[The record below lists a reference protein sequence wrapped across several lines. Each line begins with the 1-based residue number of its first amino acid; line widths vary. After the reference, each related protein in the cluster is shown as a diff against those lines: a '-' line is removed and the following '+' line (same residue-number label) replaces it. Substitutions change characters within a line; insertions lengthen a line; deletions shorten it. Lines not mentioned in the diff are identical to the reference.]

1 MRFTMYIYIWH
12 GIDDTVIQDILYTY
26 MNTYITY
33 IYIYILYQFEIC
45 SVILNLFLLTY

>member
-33 IYIYILYQFEIC
+33 IYIYIYIYIYCISLKY
-45 SVILNLFLLTY
+45 VPLF

>member
-33 IYIYILYQFEIC
+33 VYIYIYCISLKY
-45 SVILNLFLLTY
+45 VPLF